1 LPVVVNIKFMI
12 GKILG
17 NYRILKKLGE
27 GGMGTVYLARDLG
40 LEREVAIKII
50 SRELARNPDLM
61 ARFRVE
67 AIAQARLNHPNI
79 VTIHSFDQEKD
90 IYYIVME
97 YVDGKS
103 LKELI
108 KEPMPLK
115 QSLLI
120 FSQLLA
126 AVSYAHTRGVMHR
139 DIKPSN
145 IFITQDRVVKIGDFG
160 IAKVEGIDGLTRVG
174 VAMGSP
180 AYSPPEQLLGEKTDA
195 RADIYSLGATLYEM
209 LTGNPP
215 FKISG
220 ILDYK
225 VLLKNLEETPLP
237 PSDFCLTLP
246 LAVNVLV
253 MKCIA
258 RDVNARFQGV
268 AELEEAVKKILASPL
283 TPSSKPGGRGKKAI
297 AAHLPDRL
305 NRKQYQLLAL
315 SLAVILLVVVL
326 VLFLTS
332 QGRSLP
338 QPVSGGNEDAGVS
351 GAVQAKPI
359 DQMPRILEGGAPSI
373 TSSSENLPGVVRK
386 MEGLI
391 ARKNHTGAINL
402 GHQAMREGLSTASL
416 YLTLAKAY
424 HYDGKES
431 EARLYYRKA
440 LQTNQ
445 YVDFPIMYAYKKGS
459 RIDGLLIIS
468 RNGISF
474 KALPATFSRLEF
486 AAAFPRIT
494 GVSSDALADVG
505 NIFRRK
511 DEKKKPVLIIRAKGD
526 KKYSLQLKTNDRR
539 LRGFIIFIINDLR
552 GK

>member
-1 LPVVVNIKFMI
+1 MI

-40 LEREVAIKII
+40 LEREVAIKVI

-61 ARFRVE
+61 ARFRIE
-67 AIAQARLNHPNI
+67 AIAQARLNHPHI
-79 VTIHSFDQEKD
+79 VTIHSFNQEKD
-90 IYYIVME
+90 VYYIIME

-108 KEPMPLK
+108 KDPMPLR
-115 QSLLI
+115 QSLEI
-120 FSQLLA
+120 FSQLLT

-145 IFITQDRVVKIGDFG
+145 IFITDDQKVKIGDFG

-215 FKISG
+215 FKVSG
-220 ILDYK
+220 ILDYR

-237 PSDFCLTLP
+237 PSDLCRTLP

-258 RDVNARFQGV
+258 RDAEARFQSV
-268 AELEEAVKKILASPL
+268 AELDEAVKKILSSPL
-283 TPSSKPGGRGKKAI
+283 AKPVKSQGIKKKL
-297 AAHLPDRL
+297 LPAVRL
-305 NRKQYQLLAL
+305 PRQLDRKQYQLVAL

-326 VLFLTS
+326 FVILTG
-332 QGRSLP
+332 QGKSLP
-338 QPVSGGNEDAGVS
+338 QPVSGGNEDPGIS
-351 GAVQAKPI
+351 GSEQTKPAE
-359 DQMPRILEGGAPSI
+359 QLPRILESGAPPFI
-373 TSSSENLPGVVRK
+373 ASSENVPEKIKRMEWLISRK
-386 MEGLI
+386 DY
-391 ARKNHTGAINL
+391 TGAINL
-402 GHQAMREGLSTASL
+402 GHQAMKAGLSTGSL
-416 YLTLAKAY
+416 YITLSKAY
-424 HYDGKES
+424 HYKGQEN

-440 LQTNQ
+440 LETNR
-445 YVDFPIMYAYKKGS
+445 YIDFPIMYVLKKKT

-468 RNGISF
+468 RDGISF
-474 KALPATFSRLEF
+474 KALRPIFSRVEF
-486 AAAFPRIT
+486 SVSFARIT
-494 GVSSDALADVG
+494 SVASNTLADVG

-511 DEKKKPVLIIRAKGD
+511 DEKKKPVLVIRAKEN
-526 KKYSLQLKTNDRR
+526 KKYSLQLKTNDRK
-539 LRGFIIFIINDLR
+539 LRGFIIFIVDDLR
-552 GK
+552 KK